1 MKKILKK
8 PLSIVLSVV
17 MVFSAFAFSLTNAEV
32 NTFAAQTEE
41 SAESAG
47 ENSYGLAEKIR
58 DGAILH
64 AWCWSFNTI
73 KENLPTI
80 AEAGFTSVQTS
91 PVNECKVGEGGG
103 MDIYGNGKWYYHYQ
117 PTKYTIGNYQLGT
130 KEDFESLCKEAE
142 KYGIKIIVDAVVN
155 HCTSDYNAIS
165 DEIKNIEGG
174 AFHDFGGID
183 NYADRYQCTQGDLL
197 GLIDLNTQNPNVQ
210 QMILNYLKSCVAAG
224 ADGFRYDGA
233 KHIELPDDG
242 AGFQSDVWPTILNNG
257 AEFQYGEILQ
267 GDNER
272 IDAYAKYLNGVT
284 ASGYGYT
291 LRNAASG
298 GSFNASSLQNY
309 SVNGVSPDHLVT
321 WVESHDNYC
330 NDDSWRQLN
339 NQQVRQAWAVI
350 SATGDTTP
358 LFFSRP
364 DGSSTSDPWGKNVI
378 GNVGDNNYF
387 HPEVAAV
394 NQFRNAMVGEPKKL
408 TNPIK
413 GKNKLLMIE
422 RGTSGAVL
430 INSSNENV
438 DLDCSTNV
446 ADGTYTDSVSGS
458 TFTVSG
464 GTLKGTVKAGSIAV
478 VYDNNGVIKRKPL
491 VDISK
496 DGGTFRGTLTLTLS
510 SYYTTLATYQI
521 GSKEPVEYKSG
532 DTITIGSDMAENES
546 VDITLYGKN
555 DDGEVTKKYTFTK
568 LSAPIIEGETVV
580 YFDNSEYNWNKVNLY
595 LYYNDGGFEN
605 SSWPGLPMTD
615 IGGGMWSYVIDSDM
629 WNNTSTV
636 NVIFNSG
643 QQENAAQ
650 FPAANA
656 PGFIVKKG
664 DIKIFD
670 GSGLSDYNK
679 DTPIDPTTSTEAT
692 TGSVTPT
699 STVPGPTN
707 TETTT
712 ATEFSTVPETTSP
725 MGDLLIGDV
734 DGNGKLDVKDVTY
747 IQKHLVKYT
756 DSNGQP
762 LIDENDSR
770 QFKIADVNGDNQLD
784 VNDVTQLQKIIV
796 KLA

>member
-568 LSAPIIEGETVV
+568 LSAPITEGETVV

>member
-8 PLSIVLSVV
+8 PLSIILSVV
-17 MVFSAFAFSLTNAEV
+17 MVFSAFAFSLANAEV
-32 NTFAAQTEE
+32 NTFAAQTE
-41 SAESAG
+41 AAADSAG
-47 ENSYGLAEKIR
+47 ENSYGLAENIR

-73 KENLPTI
+73 KANLQKI

-233 KHIELPDDG
+233 KHIELPDDTSKSTTEKF
-242 AGFQSDVWPTILNNG
+242 ASDVWPTILANG

-272 IDAYAKYLNGVT
+272 ISAYANYLDGVT
-284 ASGYGYT
+284 ASNYGST
-291 LRNAASG
+291 IRNAAISGNFRATTLSSYNSG
-298 GSFNASSLQNY
+298 GAPTNK
-309 SVNGVSPDHLVT
+309 LVT

-330 NDDSWRQLN
+330 NDGSWKQIDD
-339 NQQVRQAWAVI
+339 QDVRQAWAVI

-364 DGSSTSDPWGKNVI
+364 DGSSTSNQWGKNVI
-378 GNVGDNNYF
+378 GNEGDYNYY

-394 NQFRNAMVGEPKKL
+394 NQFRNAMIGEPKKL
-408 TNPIK
+408 SNPT
-413 GKNKLLMIE
+413 GSSKLLMIE
-422 RGTSGAVL
+422 RGSSGAVL
-430 INSSNENV
+430 VNASDSDV
-438 DLDCSTNV
+438 TLDCITDV
-446 ADGTYTDSVSGS
+446 ADGTYTDAVSGS

-464 GTLKGTVKAGSIAV
+464 GKLSGTVQAGAIAV
-478 VYDNNGVIKRKPL
+478 VYDNDGVIKRNPI
-491 VDISK
+491 VQISQE
-496 DGGTFRGTLTLTLS
+496 GGTFRGTLTLTLT
-510 SYYTTLATYQI
+510 SYYTTTATYKI
-521 GSKEPVEYKSG
+521 GNNTPVEYKSG
-532 DTITIGSDMAENES
+532 DTITIGSDMAENDS

-555 DDGEVTKKYTFTK
+555 DDGEVTKTYTFTK
-568 LSAPIIEGETVV
+568 LSSPIVAGNTVI
-580 YFDNSEYNWNKVNLY
+580 YFDNSQYKWNSVNLY
-595 LYYNDGGFEN
+595 VYYNDGAVMN
-605 SSWPGLPMTD
+605 SPWPGLPMTD
-615 IGGGMWSYVIDSDM
+615 LGGNMWAYTIEDEFWDGFSD
-629 WNNTSTV
+629 V
-636 NVIFNSG
+636 NVIFNNG
-643 QQENAAQ
+643 AEDGAQ
-650 FPAANA
+650 FPASME
-656 PGFIVKKG
+656 PGYIVKKG
-664 DIKIFD
+664 DIKIFN
-670 GSGLSDYNK
+670 GSGLSDYK
-679 DTPIDPTTSTEAT
+679 IDDPIVPSTTISESTTAT
-692 TGSVTPT
+692 SGT
-699 STVPGPTN
+699 TN
-707 TETTT
+707 QETTT
-712 ATEFSTVPETTSP
+712 NIPGTTTPSD
-725 MGDLLIGDV
+725 DLLIGDV
-734 DGNGKLDVKDVTY
+734 DGNGQIDVKDVTY

-770 QFKIADVNGDNQLD
+770 QFKIADVNGDNHLN
-784 VNDVTQLQKIIV
+784 VNDVTQLQKIIA
-796 KLA
+796 KLV

>member
-8 PLSIVLSVV
+8 PLSIILSVV

-91 PVNECKVGEGGG
+91 PVNECVVGEGGG

-174 AFHDFGGID
+174 AFHNFGGRID
-183 NYADRYQCTQGDLL
+183 HWNDRYECTQGNLL

-233 KHIELPDDG
+233 KHIELPDDTSERTTEKF
-242 AGFQSDVWPTILNNG
+242 ASDVWPTILNNG

-284 ASGYGYT
+284 ASNYGGT
-291 LRNAASG
+291 LRTAASG
-298 GSFNASSLQNY
+298 GSFSASSLQNY
-309 SVNGVSPDHLVT
+309 SVPGVSPDHLVT

-464 GTLKGTVKAGSIAV
+464 GTLKGTVNAGSIAV

-532 DTITIGSDMAENES
+532 DTITIGSDMAENDS

-555 DDGEVTKKYTFTK
+555 DDGEVTKTYTFTK
-568 LSAPIIEGETVV
+568 LSSPIVAGNTVI
-580 YFDNSEYNWNKVNLY
+580 YFDNSQYKWNSVNLY
-595 LYYNDGGFEN
+595 VYYNDGAVMN
-605 SSWPGLPMTD
+605 SPWPGLPMTD
-615 IGGGMWSYVIDSDM
+615 LGGNMWAYTIEDEFWDGFSD
-629 WNNTSTV
+629 V
-636 NVIFNSG
+636 NVIFNNG
-643 QQENAAQ
+643 AEDGAQ
-650 FPAANA
+650 FPASME
-656 PGFIVKKG
+656 PGYIVKKG
-664 DIKIFD
+664 DIKIFN
-670 GSGLSDYNK
+670 GSGLSDYK
-679 DTPIDPTTSTEAT
+679 IDDPIVPSTTISESTTAT
-692 TGSVTPT
+692 SGT
-699 STVPGPTN
+699 TN
-707 TETTT
+707 QETTT
-712 ATEFSTVPETTSP
+712 IIPGTTTPSD
-725 MGDLLIGDV
+725 DLLIGDV
-734 DGNGKLDVKDVTY
+734 DGNGQIDVKDVTY

-770 QFKIADVNGDNQLD
+770 QFKIADVNGDNHLN
-784 VNDVTQLQKIIV
+784 VNDVTQLQKIIA
-796 KLA
+796 KLV